1 VVELCCAL
9 VVMDVRGERWLDLC
23 VVRWI
28 CDGQIK
34 FNGDFDVDGQ
44 FDGVRS
50 DFCCETLAGDG
61 GIDSVYL
68 FGCI

>member
-1 VVELCCAL
+1 MVSGGVIC
-9 VVMDVRGERWLDLC
+9 VLC
-23 VVRWI
+23 VGFVMNKS
-28 CDGQIK
+28 K
-34 FNGDFDVDGQ
+34 FFGDFDVDGQ